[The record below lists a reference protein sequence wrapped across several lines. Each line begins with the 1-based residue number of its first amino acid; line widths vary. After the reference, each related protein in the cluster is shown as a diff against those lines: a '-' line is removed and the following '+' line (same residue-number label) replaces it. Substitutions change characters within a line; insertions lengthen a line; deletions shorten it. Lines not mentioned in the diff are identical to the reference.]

1 MNLLYDNANY
11 VTGTDNVNR
20 FFVEKP
26 ASWKSGMMVNT
37 YIDTI
42 KYSWEKRELLI
53 NLAKKD
59 FYIRYLGSYLGV
71 IWAFIN
77 PIVTIIL
84 YWFIFQIGFKL
95 QPVQNVPYVF
105 WLIAGLV
112 PWFFFSDCISNA
124 TSSILEGSYLVKKMV
139 FPVAILPVVKIFSAL
154 FLHLF
159 FIVIVFS
166 IGLIFGFHLSIY
178 NIQLIYYIF
187 ALGVLV
193 TGISWITSSLVIFV
207 RDIGQII
214 AILLQVVFF
223 LTPIFWSWQ
232 IMPEAVREILRY
244 NPLIYIIE
252 GYRNCFFNYS
262 WFWENGYFMLYYW
275 TITIIIFITG
285 VIVFKKLRPHFADM
299 L

>member
-1 MNLLYDNANY
+1 MI
-11 VTGTDNVNR
+11 
-20 FFVEKP
+20 
-26 ASWKSGMMVNT
+26 VNT

-59 FYIRYLGSYLGV
+59 FYVRYLGSYLGV

-77 PIVTIIL
+77 PIVTIVL

-166 IGLIFGFHLSIY
+166 IGFIFGFHLSIY

-262 WFWENGYFMLYYW
+262 WFWENSYFMLYYW